1 MPDCVS
7 TTRRTHRP
15 APPSV
20 LERPPDDELPLQ
32 LALGWVLLQ
41 VTPANEQ
48 GAMIDVFSRTFV
60 ADILAVIATEALE
73 VNSTPATFGTLRTSV
88 DTLVNKES
96 VRLQHVINK
105 RREKGFPVSDDM
117 ANLACTT
124 GWLDAFREQFRDVTD
139 GGATIDLI
147 ERDVAARI
155 GEDDGVILNN
165 PEPLERLSPLGLYFR
180 ALVVKLRKLG
190 FNETG
195 KLSGMVATWCEAG
208 LQEYSWETAQDIERR
223 DPNPFPETRGMTR
236 ISHMEQHMEALA
248 TGDFVGAQQ
257 ALVAFYDYRAQMGDY
272 DDKMAPHTLLNLSVF
287 HYRTGGMEAAREAV
301 EEAIRIAR
309 RANDADA
316 LQQALN
322 LQHRLTTESEGA
334 AWPSAMLPAV
344 KQEPVPLRRLM
355 HGVTPADDL
364 WSLAAALDMGEPVP
378 VAFRRIYTALG
389 RATPLTPSAE
399 IQPLD
404 PGAWHAAQANLWAL
418 LGSESLASLHEDVAL
433 ADAGPDVALQ
443 VSISRAERMA
453 QRGAFEDALA
463 LLLGLAEGLDH
474 AAYRTWTRA
483 VWATLARQVA
493 LAQDTE
499 ADKVLRGLHSDS
511 SARFGPGGPARDLWE
526 PSAAPKE
533 ERGVVFA
540 HKHVMDTVKSVRAG
554 LDADPPTPPH
564 LLLPPTLAS
573 LELSAGLGLWPTYR
587 AGVVCLADVLLGM
600 DLPRRADTELE
611 AVWDELVAGHDALL
625 LARGALARAK
635 AWAFL
640 AMGGSQEEG
649 EEERGE
655 ALARASEYADLAAAK
670 AREASTA
677 HVLAQTAILREM
689 LAEMGAQPGPSLELA
704 GGLSDTVRR
713 VGEVMRLVG
722 VRVAQGWK

>member
-1 MPDCVS
+1 
-7 TTRRTHRP
+7 
-15 APPSV
+15 
-20 LERPPDDELPLQ
+20 
-32 LALGWVLLQ
+32 
-41 VTPANEQ
+41 
-48 GAMIDVFSRTFV
+48 MIDVFSRTFV
-60 ADILAVIATEALE
+60 ADILAVIATEAFE
-73 VNSTPATFGTLRTSV
+73 VNATPATFSTLRTSI

-96 VRLQHVINK
+96 ARLQHGINK
-105 RREKGFPVSDDM
+105 RRAKGFPVFEDM
-117 ANLACTT
+117 VTLACTT
-124 GWLDAFREQFRDVTD
+124 GWLDAFREQFCDVTD
-139 GGATIDLI
+139 GAATIDLI
-147 ERDVAARI
+147 ERDVAVRI
-155 GEDDGVILNN
+155 GEDDGVILST

-190 FNETG
+190 FNETS
-195 KLSGMVATWCEAG
+195 KLSGRVAAWCEAG
-208 LQEYSWETAQDIERR
+208 PQEYSWETAQDIERR
-223 DPNPFPETRGMTR
+223 DPSPFLETRGMTR

-257 ALVAFYDYRAQMGDY
+257 ALVALYDYRAQMGDY

-309 RANDADA
+309 RANDAGA

-334 AWPSAMLPAV
+334 AWPTAMLPAV

-389 RATPLTPSAE
+389 RATPLSPSGE
-399 IQPLD
+399 VQPLD
-404 PGAWHAAQANLWAL
+404 TGAWHAAQANLWAL
-418 LGSESLASLHEDVAL
+418 LGSEALASVHEDAAL
-433 ADAGPDVALQ
+433 SDAGPDVALQ

-453 QRGAFEDALA
+453 QRGAFEGALA
-463 LLLGLAEGLDH
+463 LLLRQAEGLDH
-474 AAYRTWTRA
+474 AAYRTWARA
-483 VWATLARQVA
+483 VWTTLGRQVS

-499 ADKVLRGLHSDS
+499 ADKVLRGLYSDS
-511 SARFGPGGPARDLWE
+511 SARFGPGGPPRDLWE

-533 ERGVVFA
+533 DRGIVFA
-540 HKHVMDTVKSVRAG
+540 HRHVTDALDGVREG

-564 LLLPPTLAS
+564 LLLRHTLAS
-573 LELSAGLGLWPTYR
+573 LELASGLGLWPVYR

-600 DLPRRADTELE
+600 DLPRKADTELG
-611 AVWDELVAGHDALL
+611 AVWAELVAGHDALL
-625 LARGALARAK
+625 LARAALARAK
-635 AWAFL
+635 AWASI
-640 AMGGSQEEG
+640 ATGGGEVEG
-649 EEERGE
+649 EEGGAE
-655 ALARASEYADLAAAK
+655 ALARASEYADLAATK
-670 AREASTA
+670 ARDTSAA

-689 LAEMGAQPGPSLELA
+689 LTELGAQPAPIVELA

-713 VGEVMRLVG
+713 VGEVVRLVG
-722 VRVAQGWK
+722 LRVAQGWK